1 MAILNR
7 TVWKSGWFSSPIA
20 AAFILKIYS
29 SVWAMIQNA
38 EGRIMV
44 VNSEKALERK
54 LKRPG
59 NQTGE
64 KGERGGTMGK

>member
-1 MAILNR
+1 
-7 TVWKSGWFSSPIA
+7 
-20 AAFILKIYS
+20 
-29 SVWAMIQNA
+29 MIQNA

-64 KGERGGTMGK
+64 KGERGGTMGRGAQLGFA